1 MDAKL
6 SPPSARRRRPWPV
19 RPWTLVV
26 FGLLLLAGTLIQA
39 CSDNNG
45 STGPTFECREQKGGV
60 RVVAQCAG
68 APAPSTGFAN
78 TSADIRV
85 QVAVNPNAI
94 TPGRRAGVT
103 AFVSNLN
110 GQPLAGKRVQFSTEV
125 GTLDQVAVTTNGAG
139 QASTTLSITP
149 TDAAS
154 AGGKTTSVVTAFVE
168 GAFGTATVN
177 FGGSLLLVLIP
188 ESSTQ
193 TVGAST
199 ASGAGAPAPPATAPN
214 DTCPVVGGFTVN
226 FTVSGGVPPY
236 TFSTSGAFPGATVSG
251 GGLYTAPAIGPVG
264 IGFKSVDTV
273 TVTDSLGA
281 TDTSTVTVECVKP
294 AT

>member
-6 SPPSARRRRPWPV
+6 LPPSARRRRPWAV

-60 RVVAQCAG
+60 RVVAQCTG

-103 AFVSNLN
+103 AFVTNLN
-110 GQPLAGKRVQFSTEV
+110 GQPLAGKVVQFSTDV
-125 GTLDQVAVTTNGAG
+125 GTLDKVAVTTNGAG

-149 TDAAS
+149 IDAAS
-154 AGGKTTSVVTAFVE
+154 ASGKTFATVTAFVE
-168 GAFGTATVN
+168 GAFGTGIVN
-177 FGGSLLLVLIP
+177 FGGQVVLVLIP
-188 ESSTQ
+188 SSSTQ
-193 TVGAST
+193 TVGAT
-199 ASGAGAPAPPATAPN
+199 ADLVLPAGP
-214 DTCPVVGGFTVN
+214 DSCPTVGGFTVTY
-226 FTVSGGVPPY
+226 TVSGGVPPY
-236 TFSTSGAFPGATVSG
+236 TFSTSGAYPGATISAG
-251 GGLYTAPAIGPVG
+251 GVYTAPAVGPVG
-264 IGFKSVDTV
+264 IGFKSIDTV
-273 TVTDSLGA
+273 TVKDSLGA
-281 TDTSTVTVECVKP
+281 TATSTVTVECVTP
-294 AT
+294 AS